1 MIANRTKWTVNN
13 FQLIWSGDESTK
25 ICCIVPGPL
34 LFSPLA
40 RRRYKGS
47 QHFFI
52 LINNKFPAVMVGK
65 IGDVDRN

>member
-1 MIANRTKWTVNN
+1 MKVRKYVVL
-13 FQLIWSGDESTK
+13 FR
-25 ICCIVPGPL
+25 GPL